1 MNLEKLARK
10 LKRDLAANPKRAALL
25 GVMLVVAGYF
35 WAPLVSKWLGKSARQ
50 NSRPEEL
57 AILGDDLPIEERTKT
72 KGQPRWDKILAW
84 MEADP
89 RMASRPSAADVHP
102 FGRPGPGKEDADKQ
116 PVEEPVVP
124 APPPVAVDV
133 TPQSVG
139 AVLNGVLVGIRQKQ
153 ATINGETYR
162 IGENIVFASKEG
174 NGKLEFQLLQ
184 VHKDGVVLS
193 RGRKIYEIQ
202 LEQPKLAGR
211 DKIERAGE

>member
-1 MNLEKLARK
+1 VNLEKLARK

-35 WAPLVSKWLGKSARQ
+35 WAPLVSKWLGHSARKE
-50 NSRPEEL
+50 SRPGGL
-57 AILGDDLPIEERTKT
+57 VILGDDLPIEERATTKS
-72 KGQPRWDKILAW
+72 QPRWDKILAW

-89 RMASRPSAADVHP
+89 RMTSQPLAAEAHP
-102 FGRPGPGKEDADKQ
+102 FGRPGPVKVEAAEQ
-116 PVEEPVVP
+116 PLEEPVVP
-124 APPPVAVDV
+124 SPPPIAVDV

-174 NGKLEFQLLQ
+174 NGKLEFELLQ

-193 RGRKIYEIQ
+193 RGRKIYELQ
-202 LEQPKLAGR
+202 LEQTKLAGR
-211 DKIERAGE
+211 DKIERTGE